1 MKPRAVCRVGVLA
14 VIAAAMAAANP
25 ASGSRRTTQDGRRLL
40 CSTLESNSDATE
52 TSRSTSSV
60 NCSSS
65 SQELLSVRIPK
76 PISDHTATLV
86 GDENGAL
93 IYLAGGCDDPY
104 GNNIYD
110 PTFQIF
116 SCGSISDSFYA
127 FDPLTEDFISLP
139 PMPVARYRHA
149 AVAIKNQLVLLGGR
163 TLADDL
169 IPQVDVFDMNSQSWF
184 SFALSSDVVAASDLA
199 FWDNGTHAFFAGGYD
214 VTYTALKQVFSLHNL
229 HIGAFTVTRLAD
241 LVEARGDAA
250 GTIIH
255 SSGYAY
261 VGGGF
266 THEDNFCAPLA
277 SVERY
282 SLGDNSWMGVADLPD
297 ARADMVLVSLQDTVV
312 AMGGERQVED
322 ICDLVEPE
330 PSDLVVAVDDVSVL
344 EEMDTM
350 WRSID
355 SLAVHRFRFA
365 AAVHNDMIYSFG
377 GQMAYDEECECLATT
392 DEVIAYTATSAPAP
406 TFAPVTPVPTFPTD
420 TPRDMAVRM
429 ELERVVGGV
438 VNNIVGP
445 YKMAMDWIL
454 YDDPM
459 QLQQYDTNLVQRYIL
474 ALFYYQTSQDAPW
487 VSCNPPAAGESDTCV
502 FYEYKRLDDGSSTH
516 EPREESHI
524 RWLSSKHECE
534 WAEILC
540 DTGFRRRVIAID
552 LVGQDLGGT
561 MPSELRHLEYLL
573 WLSLSFNQFSGEI
586 PDEYG
591 QWPYLTIFEV
601 NSNLLTGQISS
612 EIFDQRNLLQLD
624 LSFNEFSGTLPSTI
638 GKLTS
643 LHSLLLM
650 NLGLSGTVPTEIGL
664 MEDLRNLW
672 LYDNALLGGPV
683 PSEIGQL
690 NLLQEMKLGNSNFG
704 GPLPSELGQLNIL
717 REFLFAGNDMEGSTI
732 PEELWDLSS
741 IEFLDFGESNFGGT
755 IGTEIGKAWTMKGI
769 KLQRN
774 QLEGTLPSELGLLSN
789 LLLLWVHGNELE
801 GSVPVEVCLIPT
813 VQYLNADCA
822 GNDPPISCPLGCC
835 TGCCD
840 EFGQCQVV

>member
-1 MKPRAVCRVGVLA
+1 MKPRGVWRVGVLA

-25 ASGSRRTTQDGRRLL
+25 ASGSRRTTKDGRKLQVD
-40 CSTLESNSDATE
+40 CLESNSDATE
-52 TSRSTSSV
+52 TSRSSSSV
-60 NCSSS
+60 NCSTS

-104 GNNIYD
+104 GNNMHD

-116 SCGSISDSFYA
+116 LCGSISDSFYA
-127 FDPLTEDFISLP
+127 FNPLTEDFISLP

-229 HIGAFTVTRLAD
+229 HIGAFTVTRLAN

-266 THEDNFCAPLA
+266 THENNFCAPLA

-282 SLGDNSWMGVADLPD
+282 SLVDDSWMGVADLPD

-322 ICDLVEPE
+322 ICDLVDPE
-330 PSDLVVAVDDVSVL
+330 PSDLVVAVDDVAVL

-365 AAVHNDMIYSFG
+365 AVVHNDTIYSFG

-487 VSCNPPAAGESDTCV
+487 VSCNPPAAGEM
-502 FYEYKRLDDGSSTH
+502 
-516 EPREESHI
+516 I
-524 RWLSSKHECE
+524 Q
-534 WAEILC
+534 ILC

-601 NSNLLTGQISS
+601 NSNLLTGQIHRKSLTNA
-612 EIFDQRNLLQLD
+612 IF
-624 LSFNEFSGTLPSTI
+624 FNWICPSTNSVA
-638 GKLTS
+638 LCPRPS
-643 LHSLLLM
+643 ANYFSPLLILM

-690 NLLQEMKLGNSNFG
+690 NLLQG
-704 GPLPSELGQLNIL
+704 
-717 REFLFAGNDMEGSTI
+717 
-732 PEELWDLSS
+732 
-741 IEFLDFGESNFGGT
+741 
-755 IGTEIGKAWTMKGI
+755 
-769 KLQRN
+769 
-774 QLEGTLPSELGLLSN
+774 
-789 LLLLWVHGNELE
+789 
-801 GSVPVEVCLIPT
+801 
-813 VQYLNADCA
+813 
-822 GNDPPISCPLGCC
+822 
-835 TGCCD
+835 
-840 EFGQCQVV
+840 